1 MRVCAP
7 SVAPWARNG
16 NQTLGLAVDRQPRS
30 TGLTSSRHV
39 HRYLGCPWSR
49 RRFTRPLWPGGRHQ
63 LSGSPWGTVAVNIL
77 GSFLLGLLIGTWGFT
92 ADGPRHV
99 GLAIGLLGGFTTFSS
114 FAMDTV
120 FLWDN
125 GNMVGAVTSV
135 AISVI
140 VGLAAAVA
148 GLVLGRTLVQ

>member
-1 MRVCAP
+1 MSTAIW
-7 SVAPWARNG
+7 VALGGAVGSLARYGMAGAINYRG
-16 NQTLGLAVDRQPRS
+16 
-30 TGLTSSRHV
+30 H
-39 HRYLGCPWSR
+39 
-49 RRFTRPLWPGGRHQ
+49 
-63 LSGSPWGTVAVNIL
+63 PWGTVAVNIF